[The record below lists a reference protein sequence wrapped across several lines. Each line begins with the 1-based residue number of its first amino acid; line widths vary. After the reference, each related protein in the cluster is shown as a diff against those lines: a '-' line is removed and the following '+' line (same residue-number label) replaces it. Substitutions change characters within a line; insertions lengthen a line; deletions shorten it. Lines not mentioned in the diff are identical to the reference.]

1 MTLFV
6 PVYWFA
12 SYRIVSTIK
21 SLSIAGEKIYMELM
35 TKSKK
40 HYFFT
45 CLANH
50 AKCGKINVLTI
61 KLKFM

>member
-21 SLSIAGEKIYMELM
+21 SLSVAGEKIYMEL
-35 TKSKK
+35 
-40 HYFFT
+40 YD
-45 CLANH
+45 
-50 AKCGKINVLTI
+50 
-61 KLKFM
+61 

>member
-1 MTLFV
+1 MTIFV

-35 TKSKK
+35 TKSKN

-45 CLANH
+45 CLTNH
-50 AKCGKINVLTI
+50 AINAE
-61 KLKFM
+61 K

>member
-21 SLSIAGEKIYMELM
+21 SLSIAGEKIYRELWWNFM
-35 TKSKK
+35 TKSKN

-45 CLANH
+45 CLTNH
-50 AKCGKINVLTI
+50 AINAE
-61 KLKFM
+61 K

>member
-21 SLSIAGEKIYMELM
+21 SLSIVSEKIYMELYDEVQE
-35 TKSKK
+35 SL
-40 HYFFT
+40 FFYLSYKP
-45 CLANH
+45 CN
-50 AKCGKINVLTI
+50 
-61 KLKFM
+61 